1 MTSFKSAF
9 EMKEVEKERDP
20 RQFSTRFGPASVPLD
35 KLRRDPVSVTHFHHC
50 HHLTLKLIFLS

>member
-1 MTSFKSAF
+1 
-9 EMKEVEKERDP
+9 MKEVEKERDP

-50 HHLTLKLIFLS
+50 HHLTLKLIFLA